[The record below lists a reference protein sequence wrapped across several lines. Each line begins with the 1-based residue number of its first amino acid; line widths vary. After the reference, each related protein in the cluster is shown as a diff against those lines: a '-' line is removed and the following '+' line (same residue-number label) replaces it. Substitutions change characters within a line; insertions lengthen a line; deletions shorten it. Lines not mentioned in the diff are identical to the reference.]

1 MGAKGAAAGGLV
13 VGTPASGRSNTEGAR
28 TVHLR
33 AAEVHQRVNWSV
45 ILERLGV
52 GPEFLTG
59 KHCPC
64 PICGGK
70 DRFRFTNFRKHGDY
84 FCNGCEAGDGFKL
97 LMKFHGWDFSTALE
111 RVIEAAGLEI
121 LLINKKD
128 FEHNMPTKTTSLYID
143 NEVSH
148 PTRRV
153 LDLLRGSCAPDDAQ
167 DIVDYLTSRSLWPL
181 PVDCALRAHA
191 GVDYFEDRQRV
202 GKYSALIAPIVDI
215 DGDLVSVHVTYLE
228 NGRKLETYQP
238 RKILSALTGRAGCAV
253 RLMAPAGNVLGIAE
267 GIETAL
273 SAGKLHSMPV
283 WSALN
288 TSLLQKFEPP
298 PQVTTLVVFADR
310 DTAGLEAAAR
320 LMERLQGRV
329 KLELRVPPAPAKDWN
344 DHAQE
349 QTHA

>member
-111 RVIEAAGLEI
+111 RVVEVAGLVQ
-121 LLINKKD
+121 
-128 FEHNMPTKTTSLYID
+128 TSQVAKFSQVCAPSTHGD
-143 NEVSH
+143 DATPSVAH
-148 PTRRV
+148 PTRRG
-153 LDLLRGSCAPDDAQ
+153 LDLLRSSCAPDDVQ
-167 DIVDYLTSRSLWPL
+167 DVVDYLTSRSLWPL
-181 PVDCALRAHA
+181 PVDCALQAHA

-253 RLMAPAGNVLGIAE
+253 RLMPPAGDVLGLAE

-329 KLELRVPPAPAKDWN
+329 KLELRVPPAAAKDWN